1 MSEAITLDTFRARI
15 AAHMAGGAP
24 LPAVAGMAFGD
35 GGHDEVEA
43 PRPVFAGRTELFS
56 ERLRK
61 PCASIVQIS
70 PTDVEAVAYIDE
82 AEMVGLAVSEAAL
95 IDADG
100 NLIAMKTFA
109 PKHKEADERIEI
121 KLTLR
126 F

>member
-1 MSEAITLDTFRARI
+1 
-15 AAHMAGGAP
+15 
-24 LPAVAGMAFGD
+24 
-35 GGHDEVEA
+35 
-43 PRPVFAGRTELFS
+43 
-56 ERLRK
+56 
-61 PCASIVQIS
+61 VQIS